1 MNAVREFNVLFVVVP
16 AQSTVLI
23 TMNDVNPAASSY
35 LVTFMRMITSTQIQ
49 SEPETYEPF
58 LIHPDNG
65 ETMGVREF
73 CKVVVEVLGKEA
85 GEHSPF
91 SSTYALLILEPFLY
105 IDHVQLMAIS
115 QALKVNLKIAYLDG
129 RSQDGRVEFVTFN
142 HASDQNE
149 TPLTLLYR

>member
-91 SSTYALLILEPFLY
+91 SSTYASLI
-105 IDHVQLMAIS
+105 
-115 QALKVNLKIAYLDG
+115 
-129 RSQDGRVEFVTFN
+129 VELSFTQIMSN
-142 HASDQNE
+142 
-149 TPLTLLYR
+149 